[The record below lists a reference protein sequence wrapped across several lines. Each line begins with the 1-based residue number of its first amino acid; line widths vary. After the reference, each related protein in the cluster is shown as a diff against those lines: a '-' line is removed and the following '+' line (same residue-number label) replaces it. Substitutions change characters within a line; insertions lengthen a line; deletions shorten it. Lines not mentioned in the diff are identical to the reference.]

1 MQEKVYQVL
10 DKWLAIK
17 DKQAIDII
25 CNGLP
30 SLYRR
35 LPPERIFVEFVADA
49 MEKAA
54 QCTECGEC
62 EERCP
67 YRLPIQEMIEPYVA
81 EYRDILHIRN
91 RTQIRLS

>member
-1 MQEKVYQVL
+1 M
-10 DKWLAIK
+10 
-17 DKQAIDII
+17 
-25 CNGLP
+25 
-30 SLYRR
+30 
-35 LPPERIFVEFVADA
+35 EFVADA

-67 YRLPIQEMIEPYVA
+67 YSLPIQEMIEGYVA